1 MNSIE
6 IEAKEKNIEP
16 EIDEKEYEYKETK
29 HYEIPKTLGKMRRF
43 LKITKELSPIILTM
57 LRDRKKY
64 IFFGEDREITEEEEK
79 NRARKFTNK
88 LIELGPTFIKLGQ
101 LLSTR
106 PDLLPK
112 NYVKELTRLQDKVPP
127 APYEEAKKVI
137 EKEIGP
143 IEEYFDEFKENAVKG
158 ASLGQVYRAK
168 IDGEEVAVKVNRP
181 NIDKLI
187 EMDISIVNSFMP
199 FAKKIL
205 GPARAYSTENII
217 KEFGKVLKQ
226 EMNYQREANY
236 MEEIRENF
244 KKSRKVKIPKVKHS
258 HTTKKVLTMEY
269 IPGTKIKEPEKI
281 KKMNVSPKKVA
292 NTVVNAYLQMV
303 IRNGVF
309 QADPHPGN
317 IAVTEDGS
325 IVIYDF
331 GMSGEITYTTKQKIT
346 RLYLALARK
355 DTRGIIRSLI
365 DLGTLK
371 PGVRIDILEKIAQEQ
386 LKQLTEE
393 REEWRAEEI
402 LQSAQQIMYEYPFR
416 IPEHLALLIR
426 MAVIIEGECK
436 KLDPNFNFIRATK
449 RYIRR
454 KGIEKEQVERKF
466 KENMIDLE
474 KSLYVA
480 TKTPQKIDN
489 LIDQIRRSELEINTQ
504 IDDPDELIK
513 DLGAKVVLGM
523 LTSASLIFTALTID
537 HSPMIAALGTTLTLT
552 FLFGLILSFRE
563 REKAIWEPRRP
574 IE

>member
-1 MNSIE
+1 MDSIE
-6 IEAKEKNIEP
+6 IEAKEKSIGP

-127 APYEEAKKVI
+127 APYEEAKKII
-137 EKEIGP
+137 EREIGP
-143 IEEYFDEFKENAVKG
+143 IEEYFDEFEEDAVKG

-168 IDGEEVAVKVNRP
+168 VNGEEVAVKINRP

-244 KKSRKVKIPKVKHS
+244 KKNRKVKIPKVKHS

-292 NTVVNAYLQMV
+292 NTIVNAYLQMV

-355 DTRGIIRSLI
+355 DTRDIIRSLI

-454 KGIEKEQVERKF
+454 KGIEKEQIERKF
-466 KENMIDLE
+466 KENIIDLE

-513 DLGAKVVLGM
+513 DVGTKIVLGM

-537 HSPMIAALGTTLTLT
+537 HSPMIAALGSTLTLT